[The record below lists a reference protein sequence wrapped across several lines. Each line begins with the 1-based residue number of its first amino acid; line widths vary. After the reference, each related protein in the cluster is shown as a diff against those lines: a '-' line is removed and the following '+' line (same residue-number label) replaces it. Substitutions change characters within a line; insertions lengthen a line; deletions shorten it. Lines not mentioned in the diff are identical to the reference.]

1 MTASAMLPAMDIN
14 HPNPDHESQYY
25 LAKTRFPT
33 DESNDSFELFICP
46 YDPYHKITSKNWR
59 NHLMRCAKNY
69 GGKFK
74 ACTYN
79 ASHKIPEPEYDWHI
93 RICNDRFL
101 IAKDV
106 NKCNESKMATAVD
119 HHADRHVPSKDNWD
133 NEIDESQPSFDLNP
147 NKAMPMCLLPT
158 NQEDVLYEKPYIQET
173 FEYSGSENGDISK
186 SVLTE
191 QLLPEKPAG
200 WNDWSKSQ
208 KKNYKRKYERQRQR
222 MMNENLTEKDFAR
235 VTDPT
240 KWTEKEREDKLNA
253 IKAAYPLAS
262 EKMLAERVDYTSLL
276 QIVCQKVKWNLPE
289 YKECTSSL
297 GGFGY
302 QCRVGLKWYES
313 KEFNSTKKDAKRNA
327 AKWALLELYYFI
339 PLDGSKSGCG
349 VRTLS
354 KADVDTL
361 REHDEAGR
369 LMQAGA
375 YPIIKNF
382 ISTSQTP
389 VLKQEPQIQQK
400 LVSSQPHQEEK
411 NLPKL
416 QQFKEENIRPQQKAW
431 SGWNSP
437 AQSSQHNSV
446 QSQSASNLNQSM
458 NLLKLNQDVSVKDKE
473 LPSLDGG
480 EDSWKTVQKKPVGCL
495 SVGRGK
501 LHGCG
506 RGTTLKLS

>member
-25 LAKTRFPT
+25 LSKTRFPT
-33 DESNDSFELFICP
+33 DESNDPFELFICP

-74 ACTYN
+74 PCTYN
-79 ASHKIPEPEYDWHI
+79 ASHMIPEPEYDWHI

-106 NKCNESKMATAVD
+106 NKYNEWKMATAVD
-119 HHADRHVPSKDNWD
+119 HYADRHVKSEDNWD
-133 NEIDESQPSFDLNP
+133 DEIDESQPAFDLNP
-147 NKAMPMCLLPT
+147 NKGMPMCLLPT
-158 NQEDVLYEKPYIQET
+158 NQEDEKPYIQET
-173 FEYSGSENGDISK
+173 FEYSGSEEGDISK

-191 QLLPEKPAG
+191 ELLLEKPVG
-200 WNDWSKSQ
+200 WNDWSKNQ
-208 KKNYKRKYERQRQR
+208 KKNYKKKYERQRQR
-222 MMNENLTEKDFAR
+222 MKEENVTEKDFAR

-240 KWTEKEREDKLNA
+240 KWTEKEREAKLNS

-313 KEFNSTKKDAKRNA
+313 KDFNSTKKDAKHNA
-327 AKWALLELYYFI
+327 AKWALLELDI
-339 PLDGSKSGCG
+339 PALDGSKSGCG
-349 VRTLS
+349 GRTLS

-361 REHDEAGR
+361 REHDEVGR
-369 LMQAGA
+369 LMQAGG
-375 YPIIKNF
+375 YSTMTTKDF
-382 ISTSQTP
+382 ISTSQAP
-389 VLKQEPQIQQK
+389 V
-400 LVSSQPHQEEK
+400 V
-411 NLPKL
+411 
-416 QQFKEENIRPQQKAW
+416 KEF
-431 SGWNSP
+431 
-437 AQSSQHNSV
+437 
-446 QSQSASNLNQSM
+446 
-458 NLLKLNQDVSVKDKE
+458 
-473 LPSLDGG
+473 PSLDGG
-480 EDSWKTVQKKPVGCL
+480 EDSWKTVQKKPIGGL

-501 LHGCG
+501 LHGRG